1 MEEPNQA
8 GFGKNSHC
16 NGIQGGLKGGDGA
29 IGESDRAAVIIDLGR
44 GHKA

>member
-8 GFGKNSHC
+8 GFGENSHC
-16 NGIQGGLKGGDGA
+16 NGTQGGLKGGDGA
-29 IGESDRAAVIIDLGR
+29 NGESHTAAVIMDLGR